1 MLIKYIHRDD
11 SIPMLTSVADVFM
24 SENNIIFRPT
34 RDDIEE
40 IVILGPS
47 ITQYERI
54 IAELYEN
61 GKVDLSDYHS
71 DTCFMSET
79 D

>member
-1 MLIKYIHRDD
+1 
-11 SIPMLTSVADVFM
+11 MLTSVADVFM

-61 GKVDLSDYHS
+61 GKVDLSDYRS

>member
-54 IAELYEN
+54 IAELYAN